1 MEPTTS
7 TTPKHPLAPALQMLA
22 AFAVTLAVLFV
33 LLLGACA
40 LPGDPVLNH
49 VYQSS
54 FTIQREGLYPEY
66 FGFKLFQMD
75 NYTDTVM
82 LFEAA
87 AMSERDPLTAAM
99 TATTY
104 NVDNYETM
112 ADDLQFYCEQRLGL
126 ATGAENTNP
135 PELMPFSYAR
145 YWHGYLI
152 WLRPL
157 LCIMPITGVR
167 VVQYLVLFALLA
179 AVLVLMK
186 KRCGTRPAV
195 WFAVSQLAV
204 SVFFV
209 PRQVQFFTTF
219 CIACAGCLWVL
230 AKPRKAGQLSAALV
244 VLGTCTAFCDLLVT
258 PILTLGLPVAV
269 WLCCLPQRICSGPKQ
284 CLPVIGGSLCWGVG
298 YALCWASKWVLA
310 TLVTGQDVI
319 GDAIRQAGVRTT
331 ADTWR
336 GMELTWGNIFR
347 FVYDILH
354 SHALFW
360 PCVVLAVL
368 CVAAFCLCI
377 RSRDALLRALPLGL
391 TALMAPAW
399 LALLRTHS
407 IQHGWFTWRALGV
420 TVFAGLAFVYYSCG
434 LRAGWRRLHKK
445 SE

>member
-1 MEPTTS
+1 
-7 TTPKHPLAPALQMLA
+7 MLA

-40 LPGDPVLNH
+40 LPGDSVLNH

-135 PELMPFSYAR
+135 PELTPFSYAR

-167 VVQYLVLFALLA
+167 VVQYLVLFALFA
-179 AVLVLMK
+179 AVLVLLRR
-186 KRCGTRPAV
+186 RCGLRAAV
-195 WFAVSQLAV
+195 WFAVSQLLV
-204 SVFFV
+204 TFFWV
-209 PRQVQFFTTF
+209 PHQIQYFTCF
-219 CIACAGCLWVL
+219 AIAYAGCVWAL
-230 AKPRKAGQLSAALV
+230 ARPRRSDALC
-244 VLGTCTAFCDLLVT
+244 LGLVALGVATAFCDLLVT
-258 PILTLGLPVAV
+258 PILTLGLPLAC
-269 WLCCLPQRICSGPKQ
+269 WLLEPQQRLRAGGRQ
-284 CLPVIGGSLCWGVG
+284 CALVFGSCLCWGTG
-298 YALCWASKWVLA
+298 YGVAWALKWVLA
-310 TLVTGQDVI
+310 GLVTGQNI
-319 GDAIRQAGVRTT
+319 IADAVHQIGVRTA
-331 ADTWR
+331 ADTWH
-336 GMELTWGNIFR
+336 GMELTWSNIIQ
-347 FVYDILH
+347 FVYSALADRG
-354 SHALFW
+354 LFW
-360 PCVVLAVL
+360 PLVLLAVVLVAVFCLSVRSRVALGRAAPLALAAVL
-368 CVAAFCLCI
+368 PLVWFAA
-377 RSRDALLRALPLGL
+377 
-391 TALMAPAW
+391 
-399 LALLRTHS
+399 LRTHS
-407 IQHGWFTWRALGV
+407 IQHGWFTWRALGL
-420 TVFAGLAFVYYSCG
+420 TLFAGMAFLYYACD
-434 LRAGWRRLHKK
+434 LRSIGKRLKQK
-445 SE
+445 RESI